1 MKLLLMISA
10 ILTMASC
17 SPKLASEPVQQGSEL
32 GFSISIFRNALKQ
45 SGPDAN
51 VVISP
56 YSAGVA
62 LSMLAQGAQGQSW
75 VELDNALNACTFKKT
90 DLGESDEVTVKSA
103 NSVWINDDFSV
114 RNTYVDHL
122 AKDYGAFAD
131 VMDFSDPESLR
142 AINNWCSENTEGM
155 IKGILDRLTPDMV
168 MILTNALYFK
178 APWENTFNPEQTCD
192 AVFHG
197 SKGDKQHPF
206 MSQKL
211 TCPYA
216 EYDGNKFLA
225 LPYKGGKYSM
235 YILLPSEDMGM
246 KEIESYVYEN
256 GFNEL
261 VSYLKP
267 TQIRMSMPKFKIESE
282 MSLVKTLEAMGVH
295 TIFTSAADL
304 SGIARGPLCVSDVY
318 QKAVVDVDENG
329 SEAAAVT
336 AITVLRTSAPINRTP
351 SVVLDRPFYF
361 MIADAQAGRVLFAGR
376 IMNL

>member
-1 MKLLLMISA
+1 MKLLLMISTFLA
-10 ILTMASC
+10 IASC
-17 SPKLASEPVQQGSEL
+17 SPKVASVPAEQGSEL
-32 GFSISIFRNALKQ
+32 GFSIKLFKNALAQ
-45 SGPDAN
+45 AEPDAN
-51 VVISP
+51 LVLSP

-75 VELDNALNACTFKKT
+75 AELDNALNACTFADE
-90 DLGESDEVTVKSA
+90 DLGATDEVIVKSA
-103 NSVWINDDFSV
+103 NSVWINDDFSI

-122 AKDYGAFAD
+122 SKDYDAFAD
-131 VMDFSDPESLR
+131 VLNFADPEAVH

-155 IKGILDRLTPDMV
+155 IKDIVKQLTPDMV
-168 MILTNALYFK
+168 LILTNALYFN
-178 APWENTFNPEQTCD
+178 APWENPFNPELTDD
-192 AVFHG
+192 AIFHG
-197 SKGDKQHPF
+197 SKGDEKVPF

-211 TCPYA
+211 TCSYA
-216 EYDGNKFLA
+216 EYAGNKFLA
-225 LPYKGGKYSM
+225 MPYKGGRYSM
-235 YILLPSEDMGM
+235 YILLPSEDMGV
-246 KEIESYVYEN
+246 KEIASYMYES

-267 TQIRMSMPKFKIESE
+267 TSIRLSLPKFKIESE

-318 QKAVVDVDENG
+318 QKAVVEVDEKG

-336 AITVLRTSAPINRTP
+336 AITVMRTSAKINQDP
-351 SVVLDRPFYF
+351 SVVVNRPFYY
-361 MIADAQAGRVLFAGR
+361 MIADVQAGRVLFAGR

>member
-10 ILTMASC
+10 ILTMAAC
-17 SPKLASEPVQQGSEL
+17 SPKVASEPAQQGSEL
-32 GFSISIFRNALKQ
+32 GYSINMFRNALKQ

-51 VVISP
+51 LVLSP

-75 VELDNALNACTFKKT
+75 AELDNALNACTFKNE
-90 DLGESDEVTVKSA
+90 DLGGSDEVTVKSA
-103 NSVWINDDFSV
+103 NAVWINDDFSI

-122 AKDYGAFAD
+122 DKDYGAFAD
-131 VMDFSDPESLR
+131 VMNFADPESLR
-142 AINNWCSENTEGM
+142 AINNWCSENTDGM

-168 MILTNALYFK
+168 LILTNALYFK
-178 APWENTFNPEQTCD
+178 APWENPFNSESTEE

-197 SKGDKQHPF
+197 SKGDKQVPF
-206 MSQKL
+206 MNQKL

-216 EYDGNKFLA
+216 EYAGNKFLA
-225 LPYKGGKYSM
+225 LPYKGGRYSM
-235 YILLPSEDMGM
+235 YILLPSEDMGV

-256 GFNEL
+256 GFKDL

-267 TQIRMSMPKFKIESE
+267 TQIRMSMPKFKIETE

-304 SGIARGPLCVSDVY
+304 SGISRGPLCVSDVY
-318 QKAVVDVDENG
+318 QKAVVDVDESG

-351 SVVLDRPFYF
+351 SVVIDRPFYF